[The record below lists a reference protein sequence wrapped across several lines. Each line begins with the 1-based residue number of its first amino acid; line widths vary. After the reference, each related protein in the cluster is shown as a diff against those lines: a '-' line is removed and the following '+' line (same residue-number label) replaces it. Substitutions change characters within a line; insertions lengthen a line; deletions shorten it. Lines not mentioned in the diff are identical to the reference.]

1 MLLYG
6 HDRELSL
13 WAGQQLGF
21 GCAIRTGAPPV
32 AIGVAL
38 KGEIVAAAVYHD
50 YRPPS
55 IEVTFVTTTP
65 RWASRSNIKAIL
77 HYPFVQL
84 GCKRV
89 TAITPEDNT
98 QARAFLE
105 RLGFQKE
112 GVHPNVYKDNDMA
125 GISYGLLRCDAE
137 RWLSNGQ
144 G

>member
-6 HDRELSL
+6 HDRELCL
-13 WAGQQLGF
+13 WAGQQLGLV
-21 GCAIRTGAPPV
+21 GAIKTSAAPV

-38 KGEIVAAAVYHD
+38 HGQIVAAAVFHD

-77 HYPFVQL
+77 HYPFCQL

-89 TAITPEDNT
+89 TAVTAEHNRP
-98 QARAFLE
+98 ARAFLE
-105 RLGFQKE
+105 RLGFSQE
-112 GVHPNVYKDNDMA
+112 GVHPDVYDDSASA
-125 GISYGLLRCDAE
+125 GISYGLLRRDAE
-137 RWLSNGQ
+137 RWLR
-144 G
+144 